1 MMRILMNYI
10 LQFIEQN
17 QDAFLNQLFEFLR
30 FPSISSRSEHKD
42 DVHRCARWLA
52 DHMKSLGI
60 GNVNVFETLGHPI
73 VYGEWFHSANAP
85 TILVYGHYDVQPVD
99 PLNLWETPP
108 FEPSVRNGKIY
119 ARGSSDDKG
128 QMFMHLKAFETL
140 LRAEGNVPINI
151 KFLFEG
157 EEEAGSNHLD
167 DFVEKNPELLKC
179 DVVVISDTEWFAD
192 GLPSIC
198 YALRGIVLIEVKVI
212 GPNRDLH
219 SGSFGGAVDNPAEV
233 LAWLITQLKNRY
245 GRITIPGFY
254 DNLLPLSEEERNAF
268 RRLPFDESN
277 FRSEIGVGELFG
289 ELGYSTLE
297 RIWARPT
304 LEING
309 IVGGYTG
316 EGAKTIIPSEASAKI
331 SMRLAPNQTASEI
344 SEKFINHIQS
354 LAPPTVK
361 IETVKLHGGNPVMTP
376 IDSIWIKKAQIAL
389 KQAFGVEPVF
399 MREGGSIPVCETF
412 QRVLGASPVLLGFG
426 LPGDNVH
433 SPNESFSINNFFGGI
448 KAIAL
453 YYKMLGQDNQTSF

>member
-1 MMRILMNYI
+1 MNYI

-73 VYGEWFHSANAP
+73 VYGEWFHSANSP

-167 DFVEKNPELLKC
+167 DFVEKNPEQLKC

-233 LAWLITQLKNRY
+233 LAWLITQLKDRY

-254 DNLLPLSEEERNAF
+254 DNVLPLSEEERNAF

-289 ELGYSTLE
+289 EIGYSTLE

-331 SMRLAPNQTASEI
+331 SMRLVPNQTASEI
-344 SEKFINHIQS
+344 SEKFIKHIQR

-453 YYKMLGQDNQTSF
+453 YYKILGQDNQTSF